1 MAALK
6 RFSSILF
13 LLFTKSLV
21 AKIVSKQ
28 FPTEFYRKSNS
39 ANFLPKNSFS
49 RHFWCVF
56 ETALNRHFWNLIV
69 LNRRYCVISEW
80 WKVIWS
86 DVEWFE
92 VNGRWKLKIP
102 WWQHR
107 VGSTPTAGIQ
117 NYSEERDVDWTCNQ
131 RLVPYCF
138 WRGYN
143 AEAMHPF
150 FNIKIRHYAKKKK
163 NGWLIMH
170 KKMKFNF

>member
-1 MAALK
+1 MATPK

-92 VNGRWKLKIP
+92 VNGRWKLKIRLLVFRISRF
-102 WWQHR
+102 WYTLISLKVRIYVSYQ
-107 VGSTPTAGIQ
+107 VTV
-117 NYSEERDVDWTCNQ
+117 VD
-131 RLVPYCF
+131 
-138 WRGYN
+138 GY
-143 AEAMHPF
+143 
-150 FNIKIRHYAKKKK
+150 R
-163 NGWLIMH
+163 
-170 KKMKFNF
+170 